1 MKNQKGFSLVELLI
15 VVAIIGIIAAIAIP
29 SLLAARRA
37 ANESAA
43 IGNLRT
49 IGSAEA
55 TYFSQRGRYGSF
67 AELTAQS
74 MLDSAMSNGA
84 TRDSYGL
91 TVVGAPGAAFEFAA
105 TPSSSS
111 SGTRGFNI
119 LDDFVVRQSNTTTA
133 PSGTGGTPIG
143 VG

>member
-55 TYFSQRGRYGSF
+55 TYFSQRGRYGTF
-67 AELTAQS
+67 ANLTNMS
-74 MLDSAMSNGA
+74 MLDTAMVNNA
-84 TRDSYGL
+84 TRDSYRL
-91 TVVGAPGAAFEFAA
+91 TELGATGPSFEFTA
-105 TPSSSS
+105 TPTSAS

-119 LDDFVVRQSNTTTA
+119 LDDFVVRQSTTTVA
-133 PSGTGGTPIG
+133 PSGTAGSPIG